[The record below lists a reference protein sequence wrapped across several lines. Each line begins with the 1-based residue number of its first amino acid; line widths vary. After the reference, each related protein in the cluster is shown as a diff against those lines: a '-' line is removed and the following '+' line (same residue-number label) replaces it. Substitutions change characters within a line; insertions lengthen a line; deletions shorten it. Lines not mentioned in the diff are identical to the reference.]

1 MRYIE
6 TLKDGERIS
15 EVYLCKSK
23 STATTKAGK
32 EYENVMLM
40 DKTGQLDSKIWDP
53 NSGGI
58 SHFDALD
65 YVAVT
70 GQVTS
75 FNGALQLKIDRI
87 RKADEGEYIE
97 SDYIPS
103 SRFNIDDMYKE
114 LLQFAGS
121 IKNTY
126 ISSLLKAFFVDD
138 ADFIRKFK
146 SVAAG
151 KSVHHGFA
159 GGLLEHSLSV
169 TRMCDKIA
177 SNYDF
182 LNRDLLVA
190 CGMLHDCGKVRELA
204 EFPKNDY
211 TDEGN
216 FLGHIV
222 MGYEMVTQKM
232 NQIEGFPETLKA
244 EIGHCIL
251 AHHRELE
258 YGSPKKP
265 AIAEALA
272 LAFADDCD
280 AKMETMREAL
290 EAKDTNDWL
299 GYNRWI
305 DANIKRTIV

>member
-58 SHFDALD
+58 SDFDALD

-126 ISSLLKAFFVDD
+126 ISSLLKAFLWMMRTLSENSSQLQPESLFITDLQ
-138 ADFIRKFK
+138 ADF
-146 SVAAG
+146 
-151 KSVHHGFA
+151 
-159 GGLLEHSLSV
+159 LS
-169 TRMCDKIA
+169 TA
-177 SNYDF
+177 
-182 LNRDLLVA
+182 LV
-190 CGMLHDCGKVRELA
+190 
-204 EFPKNDY
+204 
-211 TDEGN
+211 
-216 FLGHIV
+216 
-222 MGYEMVTQKM
+222 
-232 NQIEGFPETLKA
+232 
-244 EIGHCIL
+244 
-251 AHHRELE
+251 
-258 YGSPKKP
+258 
-265 AIAEALA
+265 
-272 LAFADDCD
+272 
-280 AKMETMREAL
+280 
-290 EAKDTNDWL
+290 
-299 GYNRWI
+299 
-305 DANIKRTIV
+305 

>member
-58 SHFDALD
+58 SDFDALD

-211 TDEGN
+211 TYEGN

-280 AKMETMREAL
+280 AKM
-290 EAKDTNDWL
+290 DTNDWL

>member
-58 SHFDALD
+58 SDFDALD

-126 ISSLLKAFFVDD
+126 ISSLLKAFLWMMQTLSENSSQLQLESLFITDLQ
-138 ADFIRKFK
+138 ADF
-146 SVAAG
+146 
-151 KSVHHGFA
+151 
-159 GGLLEHSLSV
+159 LS
-169 TRMCDKIA
+169 TA
-177 SNYDF
+177 
-182 LNRDLLVA
+182 LV
-190 CGMLHDCGKVRELA
+190 
-204 EFPKNDY
+204 
-211 TDEGN
+211 
-216 FLGHIV
+216 
-222 MGYEMVTQKM
+222 
-232 NQIEGFPETLKA
+232 
-244 EIGHCIL
+244 
-251 AHHRELE
+251 
-258 YGSPKKP
+258 
-265 AIAEALA
+265 
-272 LAFADDCD
+272 
-280 AKMETMREAL
+280 
-290 EAKDTNDWL
+290 
-299 GYNRWI
+299 
-305 DANIKRTIV
+305 

>member
-58 SHFDALD
+58 SDLDALD

>member
-58 SHFDALD
+58 SDFDALD

-169 TRMCDKIA
+169 TRICDKIA

>member
-32 EYENVMLM
+32 EYENVILM

-58 SHFDALD
+58 SDFDALD

-126 ISSLLKAFFVDD
+126 ISSLLKAFLWMMQTLSENSSQLQLESLFITDLQ
-138 ADFIRKFK
+138 ADF
-146 SVAAG
+146 
-151 KSVHHGFA
+151 
-159 GGLLEHSLSV
+159 LS
-169 TRMCDKIA
+169 TA
-177 SNYDF
+177 
-182 LNRDLLVA
+182 LV
-190 CGMLHDCGKVRELA
+190 
-204 EFPKNDY
+204 
-211 TDEGN
+211 
-216 FLGHIV
+216 
-222 MGYEMVTQKM
+222 
-232 NQIEGFPETLKA
+232 
-244 EIGHCIL
+244 
-251 AHHRELE
+251 
-258 YGSPKKP
+258 
-265 AIAEALA
+265 
-272 LAFADDCD
+272 
-280 AKMETMREAL
+280 
-290 EAKDTNDWL
+290 
-299 GYNRWI
+299 
-305 DANIKRTIV
+305 

>member
-58 SHFDALD
+58 SDFDALD

-232 NQIEGFPETLKA
+232 NQIEG
-244 EIGHCIL
+244 
-251 AHHRELE
+251 
-258 YGSPKKP
+258 
-265 AIAEALA
+265 
-272 LAFADDCD
+272 
-280 AKMETMREAL
+280 
-290 EAKDTNDWL
+290 
-299 GYNRWI
+299 
-305 DANIKRTIV
+305 KRK

>member
-58 SHFDALD
+58 SDIDALD

>member
-58 SHFDALD
+58 SDFDALD

-126 ISSLLKAFFVDD
+126 ISSLLKAFFVDWCGLYQK
-138 ADFIRKFK
+138 IQVSCSRKVC
-146 SVAAG
+146 S
-151 KSVHHGFA
+151 S
-159 GGLLEHSLSV
+159 
-169 TRMCDKIA
+169 RIC
-177 SNYDF
+177 
-182 LNRDLLVA
+182 R
-190 CGMLHDCGKVRELA
+190 
-204 EFPKNDY
+204 
-211 TDEGN
+211 
-216 FLGHIV
+216 
-222 MGYEMVTQKM
+222 
-232 NQIEGFPETLKA
+232 
-244 EIGHCIL
+244 
-251 AHHRELE
+251 
-258 YGSPKKP
+258 
-265 AIAEALA
+265 
-272 LAFADDCD
+272 
-280 AKMETMREAL
+280 
-290 EAKDTNDWL
+290 
-299 GYNRWI
+299 
-305 DANIKRTIV
+305 RTS

>member
-58 SHFDALD
+58 SDFDALD

-222 MGYEMVTQKM
+222 MGYEMIQQKIAG
-232 NQIEGFPETLKA
+232 IEGFPQVLASEV
-244 EIGHCIL
+244 GHCIL
-251 AHHRELE
+251 SHHGELE

-265 AIAEALA
+265 CIMEAVA
-272 LAFADDCD
+272 LSMADNMD
-280 AKMETMREAL
+280 AKMETFKEAL
-290 EAKDTNDWL
+290 EAKDTNEWL
-299 GYNRWI
+299 GFNRWL
-305 DANIKRTIV
+305 DANIKKTL

>member
-58 SHFDALD
+58 SDFDALD

-126 ISSLLKAFFVDD
+126 ISSLLKALAVTAMIGISALSESIWRICFAASIPSMTGICISMRIPMPVLTVYNSDLQGTLMQ
-138 ADFIRKFK
+138 ISE
-146 SVAAG
+146 SVLRCEG
-151 KSVHHGFA
+151 VPRQ
-159 GGLLEHSLSV
+159 LHS
-169 TRMCDKIA
+169 
-177 SNYDF
+177 F
-182 LNRDLLVA
+182 L
-190 CGMLHDCGKVRELA
+190 
-204 EFPKNDY
+204 
-211 TDEGN
+211 
-216 FLGHIV
+216 
-222 MGYEMVTQKM
+222 Q
-232 NQIEGFPETLKA
+232 
-244 EIGHCIL
+244 
-251 AHHRELE
+251 
-258 YGSPKKP
+258 
-265 AIAEALA
+265 
-272 LAFADDCD
+272 
-280 AKMETMREAL
+280 
-290 EAKDTNDWL
+290 
-299 GYNRWI
+299 
-305 DANIKRTIV
+305 

>member
-58 SHFDALD
+58 SDFDALD

-126 ISSLLKAFFVDD
+126 ISSLLKALAVTAMIGISALSESIWRICFV
-138 ADFIRKFK
+138 ASIPSMTGICISMR
-146 SVAAG
+146 
-151 KSVHHGFA
+151 
-159 GGLLEHSLSV
+159 
-169 TRMCDKIA
+169 IA
-177 SNYDF
+177 SYVF
-182 LNRDLLVA
+182 GA
-190 CGMLHDCGKVRELA
+190 
-204 EFPKNDY
+204 
-211 TDEGN
+211 
-216 FLGHIV
+216 
-222 MGYEMVTQKM
+222 
-232 NQIEGFPETLKA
+232 
-244 EIGHCIL
+244 
-251 AHHRELE
+251 
-258 YGSPKKP
+258 
-265 AIAEALA
+265 AL
-272 LAFADDCD
+272 
-280 AKMETMREAL
+280 
-290 EAKDTNDWL
+290 
-299 GYNRWI
+299 
-305 DANIKRTIV
+305 